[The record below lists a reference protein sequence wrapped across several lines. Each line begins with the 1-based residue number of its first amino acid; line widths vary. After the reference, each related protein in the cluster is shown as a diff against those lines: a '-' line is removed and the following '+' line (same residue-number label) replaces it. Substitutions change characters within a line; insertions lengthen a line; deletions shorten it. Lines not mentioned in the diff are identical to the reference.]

1 MDEGVLFF
9 LNLESWIVLSLM
21 VNLKSFLWRA
31 IHALAVFGGL
41 VSMRKSVGGG
51 VGRERNRNERMIIE
65 KLSSLSYNLGFD

>member
-1 MDEGVLFF
+1 MDEGLLFF
-9 LNLESWIVLSLM
+9 LNLEFWIVLSLM

-31 IHALAVFGGL
+31 IHALAVFGRL